1 MLSWIPLLGPI
12 FQGISSLVGN
22 FTNLAGVKLQTAAQ
36 TTIAETNASAQI
48 IQATNDDILL
58 RILRD
63 AAILPVVV
71 WSSLIGW
78 DTIIGDPKQNIISHD
93 YLWHVASYPDSVQ
106 YLPYVVLVF
115 LFGNIG
121 LNMFNRK

>member
-93 YLWHVASYPDSVQ
+93 WMWHVASYPDSVQ

>member
-36 TTIAETNASAQI
+36 TTIAETNASVQI

-93 YLWHVASYPDSVQ
+93 YMWHVASYPDSVQ

>member
-93 YLWHVASYPDSVQ
+93 YMWHVASYPDSVQ

>member
-36 TTIAETNASAQI
+36 TTIAETNASVQI

-63 AAILPVVV
+63 AAILPVVA
-71 WSSLIGW
+71 WSFLIGW
-78 DTIIGDPKQNIISHD
+78 DTIIGDPRQSIIPHD
-93 YLWHVASYPDSVQ
+93 WMWHVAAYPDSVQ

>member
-78 DTIIGDPKQNIISHD
+78 DTIIGDPKQNIIPHD
-93 YLWHVASYPDSVQ
+93 YMWHVASYPDSVQ